1 MPLTEKQRKHLRRL
15 AHQLKPVVLTGAAGI
30 SPGVLSEIEEALAYH
45 ELIKVRLNAED
56 RDARQAM
63 IETVV
68 RETGGELV
76 QRVGH
81 IAVFYRRAEKPRIT
95 LP

>member
-15 AHQLKPVVLTGAAGI
+15 AHHLKPVVLTGAAGV
-30 SPGVLSEIEEALAYH
+30 SPGVLAEIEGALVHH
-45 ELIKVRLNAED
+45 ELIKVRVNAED
-56 RDARQAM
+56 REARQAM

-68 RETGGELV
+68 RETGSELV

-81 IAVFYRRAEKPRIT
+81 IAVFYRQAEKPHII